1 MVIFDYLGDPD
12 YNVIKL
18 QLGDNADQYQYQVT
32 VDTLISGI
40 KLLDMQA
47 LFYITGTCALSK
59 PPNSLAYFYRIDDFP
74 ITVDLAKHYIEKHP
88 MCQVKYQEV
97 ILEPTNM
104 MNSQFAFVWKDLEN
118 PGRYIIQTT

>member
-1 MVIFDYLGDPD
+1 MWSFDYLTDPD
-12 YNVIKL
+12 FINITL
-18 QLGDNADQYQYQVT
+18 NLGDQADQYQYQVF
-32 VDTLISGI
+32 VKTLISG
-40 KLLDMQA
+40 LQSFDMQA

>member
-47 LFYITGTCALSK
+47 LFYITGTCVLS
-59 PPNSLAYFYRIDDFP
+59 
-74 ITVDLAKHYIEKHP
+74 
-88 MCQVKYQEV
+88 
-97 ILEPTNM
+97 
-104 MNSQFAFVWKDLEN
+104 
-118 PGRYIIQTT
+118 